1 MSESCFRAREI
12 TPGVH
17 WVGAI
22 DWDVRDFHGYE
33 TSLGSTYNA
42 FLVTGEQNVLIDTVK
57 APFKNELLERV
68 ASVTDRVDVLISN
81 HSEPDHTGALSEVLR
96 ALKPKR
102 LLASKIGAETLMAHF
117 HDLPVRPE
125 AVENGA
131 TLEIGGNSFT
141 FLETRMLHWP
151 DSMFTF
157 MPGRNILFSQDAF
170 GMHMAGADLM
180 AHHYEPGVLRRE
192 SAMYYANIL
201 NPFSK
206 LVTALL
212 GKVAGVGIKPDI
224 IAPDHGPIWFSGT
237 ATDPGWV
244 TGLWKDWAEGR
255 NRDSVVILYD
265 TMWNSTGLMARA
277 IAEGASS
284 MDVPVRVLKAGN
296 VHRSEAA
303 LALLSAGAVALGSP
317 TLNNG
322 IFPALADHI
331 EYLRGLRFH
340 DRVCAAFGSHGWS
353 GEAVPLLEK
362 VLSDWKGVP
371 AGESLAVKYAP
382 TGEDLAK
389 CRALGVELA
398 RAVRA

>member
-12 TPGVH
+12 SPGVH

-57 APFKNELLERV
+57 APFRTEFLDRV

-81 HSEPDHTGALSEVLR
+81 HSEPDHTGALPEVLK
-96 ALKPKR
+96 ALRPRR
-102 LLASKIGAETLMAHF
+102 LLASKIGAENLMAHF

-125 AVENGA
+125 AVESGS
-131 TLEIGGNSFT
+131 TLDIGGNSFT

-170 GMHMAGADLM
+170 GMHMAGSDLM

-201 NPFSK
+201 NPYSK

-212 GKVAGVGIKPDI
+212 GKVAGLGIKPDI
-224 IAPDHGPIWFSGT
+224 IAPDHGPLWFSGT
-237 ATDPGWV
+237 ATGPDWV

-255 NRDSVVILYD
+255 NRDGVVILYD

-284 MDVPVRVLKAGN
+284 LGVAVRVFKAGN
-296 VHRSEAA
+296 AHRSVTAHA
-303 LALLSAGAVALGSP
+303 MLSAGAVALGSP
-317 TLNNG
+317 TLNYG
-322 IFPALADHI
+322 IFPALSDHI
-331 EYLRGLRFH
+331 EYIRGLRFH
-340 DRVCAAFGSHGWS
+340 DRACAAFGSHGWS
-353 GEAVPLLEK
+353 GEAVPLLDRE
-362 VLSDWKGVP
+362 LSVWKGVP
-371 AGESLAVKYAP
+371 AGKSLAVKFAP

-389 CRALGVELA
+389 CRELGVELA

>member
-1 MSESCFRAREI
+1 ML
-12 TPGVH
+12 
-17 WVGAI
+17 
-22 DWDVRDFHGYE
+22 RDFHGYE

>member
-1 MSESCFRAREI
+1 MPDSCFRAREI
-12 TPGVH
+12 SPGVF

-33 TSLGSTYNA
+33 TSMGSTYNA

-57 APFKNELLERV
+57 APFRSEFLERV
-68 ASVTDRVDVLISN
+68 ASVTDRVDILISN
-81 HSEPDHTGALSEVLR
+81 HAEPDHTGSLPEVLK
-96 ALKPKR
+96 ALRPKR
-102 LLASKIGAETLMAHF
+102 LLASKIGAENIMAHY

-125 AVENGA
+125 TVENGS
-131 TLEIGGNSFT
+131 TLDLGGNSYT
-141 FLETRMLHWP
+141 FIETRMLHWP

-192 SAMYYANIL
+192 SAMYFANIL
-201 NPFSK
+201 NPYSK

-212 GKVAGVGIKPDI
+212 GRVAAQGIRPDI

-237 ATDPGWV
+237 ATGPDWV
-244 TGLWKDWAEGR
+244 TGLWKEWAQGS
-255 NRDSVVILYD
+255 NRDGVVILYD

-277 IAEGASS
+277 IAEGAGSLG
-284 MDVPVRVLKAGN
+284 VPVRVLKAGN
-296 VHRSEAA
+296 VHRSAAA
-303 LALLSAGAVALGSP
+303 LAMLSAGAVALGSP

-322 IFPALADHI
+322 IFPALSDHI
-331 EYLRGLRFH
+331 EYLGGLRFH
-340 DRVCAAFGSHGWS
+340 YRACAAFGSHGWS
-353 GEAVPLLEK
+353 AEGVPLLDR
-362 VLSDWKGVP
+362 VLSGWKGVP
-371 AGESLAVKYAP
+371 AGESIAVRFAP

-389 CRALGVELA
+389 CRMLGAGLA
-398 RAVRA
+398 RAVSA

>member
-1 MSESCFRAREI
+1 MSDSCFRAREI
-12 TPGVH
+12 SPGVH

-57 APFKNELLERV
+57 APFRTELLERV

-81 HSEPDHTGALSEVLR
+81 HSEPDHTGALPEVLS
-96 ALKPKR
+96 ALRPKR
-102 LLASKIGAETLMAHF
+102 FLASKIGADTLMAHF

-157 MPGRNILFSQDAF
+157 MPKRNILFSQDAF

-180 AHHYEPGVLRRE
+180 AHHYDPGVLRRE

-206 LVTALL
+206 LVAALL
-212 GKVAGVGIKPDI
+212 GKVAGLGIKPDI

-237 ATDPGWV
+237 ATGPEWV
-244 TGLWKDWAEGR
+244 TGLWKEWAEGR
-255 NRDSVVILYD
+255 NRDSAVILYD

-284 MDVPVRVLKAGN
+284 LNVPVRVLKAGN
-296 VHRSEAA
+296 VHRSVAA
-303 LALLSAGAVALGSP
+303 LAMLSAGAVALGSP

-322 IFPALADHI
+322 IFPALSDHI

-340 DRVCAAFGSHGWS
+340 DRACAAFGSHGWS
-353 GEAVPLLEK
+353 GEAVPILEK
-362 VLSDWKGVP
+362 VLSEWKGLP
-371 AGESLAVKYAP
+371 AGGSVAVKFAP
-382 TGEDLAK
+382 TSEDMAK

-398 RAVRA
+398 RAIRA

>member
-1 MSESCFRAREI
+1 MPESCFRAREI
-12 TPGVH
+12 SPGVF

-42 FLVTGEQNVLIDTVK
+42 YLVTGEQNVLIDTVK
-57 APFKNELLERV
+57 APFRSEFLERV
-68 ASVTDRVDVLISN
+68 ASVTDRVDILISN
-81 HSEPDHTGALSEVLR
+81 HAEPDHTGSLPEVLK
-96 ALKPKR
+96 ALRPKR
-102 LLASKIGAETLMAHF
+102 LFASKIGAENIMAHY

-125 AVENGA
+125 TVENGS
-131 TLEIGGNSFT
+131 TMDLGGNSYT

-212 GKVAGVGIKPDI
+212 GRIAGLGIRPDI
-224 IAPDHGPIWFSGT
+224 IAPDHGPVWFSGT
-237 ATDPGWV
+237 ATGPDWV
-244 TGLWKDWAEGR
+244 TGLWKVWAEGG

-265 TMWNSTGLMARA
+265 TMWNATGTMARA
-277 IAEGASS
+277 VAEGAASLG
-284 MDVPVRVLKAGN
+284 VPVRVLKAGN
-296 VHRSEAA
+296 VHRSAAA
-303 LALLSAGAVALGSP
+303 LAMLSAGAVALGSP

-322 IFPALADHI
+322 IFPALSDHI
-331 EYLRGLRFH
+331 GYLGGLRFH
-340 DRVCAAFGSHGWS
+340 DRACAAFGSHGWS
-353 GEAVPLLEK
+353 GEAVPLLDR

-371 AGESLAVKYAP
+371 VGESLSVRFTP
-382 TGEDLAK
+382 TGEELKK
-389 CRALGVELA
+389 CRALGSLLA
-398 RAVRA
+398 RAVRT